1 MGAVY
6 IEPRREPGN
15 FDREVFLVLK
25 EFEPTFSRG
34 GDMAMDFLCPATTVK
49 ALEEQ
54 GESAMKASLAKGM
67 PHGL

>member
-1 MGAVY
+1 ML
-6 IEPRREPGN
+6 
-15 FDREVFLVLK
+15 FK

-34 GDMAMDFLCPATTVK
+34 GDMAMDFLSPTTKVK

-67 PHGL
+67 PRGYKVGYGSHN